1 MQTMPRLGDNLRHA
15 RRAVGLSQAE
25 LAQKSGVGAATVARI
40 EAGTIDDP
48 RISTLQKLAKAL
60 GLDARDL
67 MPDE

>member
-1 MQTMPRLGDNLRHA
+1 
-15 RRAVGLSQAE
+15 
-25 LAQKSGVGAATVARI
+25 VGAATVARI